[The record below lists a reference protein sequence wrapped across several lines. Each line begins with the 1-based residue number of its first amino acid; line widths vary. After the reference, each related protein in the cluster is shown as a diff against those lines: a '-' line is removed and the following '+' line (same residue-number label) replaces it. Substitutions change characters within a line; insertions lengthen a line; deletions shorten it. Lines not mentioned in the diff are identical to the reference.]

1 MLVAVVLVCFLMIR
15 RLPRYTCTDTL
26 VPYTSLFRSAEAAA
40 TALAWRGD
48 DRLDARIDRDSAL
61 VARAIGDERRRSTP
75 LRIRHDS
82 DHDHIV
88 SGPVPPVR
96 DRCAAAD
103 HSRALFDRTVRGGL
117 SASDRPESEKSVR
130 RVDGQLAIDQR

>member
-1 MLVAVVLVCFLMIR
+1 MIR
-15 RLPRYTCTDTL
+15 RPPRSTRTNPL
-26 VPYTSLFRSAEAAA
+26 FPYTTLFRSHRWRRPITPLPTKSAPRCGADAAA

-88 SGPVPPVR
+88 SGPVPPEIG
-96 DRCAAAD
+96 
-103 HSRALFDRTVRGGL
+103 RAHV
-117 SASDRPESEKSVR
+117 
-130 RVDGQLAIDQR
+130 